1 MNRGKTL
8 ASEIACMLFTVVALA
23 AAAPGQTQVPTAK
36 QLTDAEAHALMQRV
50 TSAPAAS
57 KPLTAAETR
66 ALIQYVTKQAEQ
78 QAAVTAAQ
86 EALAKAQKNKI
97 VRIGLV
103 MPKADL
109 GPGYQGDSVAGP
121 LRAMLTQYLGGPVTE
136 LVNIDSLV
144 QQQVDAEARQK
155 QCDYVLYAA
164 VSQKK
169 SGGSGMG
176 LFKGATAIGSMMPG
190 VGAAR
195 AAGGALSA
203 AGSVASAASAVQEAA
218 SVSKGV
224 KAKSELSFEYKLVT
238 PANSIVVLTDT
249 LKTKADT
256 DGQDVMTP
264 LVQQVAQAVITQ
276 VTKP

>member
-1 MNRGKTL
+1 MNYLYHVRS
-8 ASEIACMLFTVVALA
+8 AVCYCLFAFSVAATFA
-23 AAAPGQTQVPTAK
+23 AGQQKQTPEAK
-36 QLTDAEAHALMQRV
+36 QLTETQAQALLKKAAD
-50 TSAPAAS
+50 APAAS
-57 KPLTAAETR
+57 KPLTAAE
-66 ALIQYVTKQAEQ
+66 IQGLVHYLTAQKQA
-78 QAAVTAAQ
+78 AAV
-86 EALAKAQKNKI
+86 EAAKAAKSKT

-155 QCDYVLYAA
+155 QCDYVLYATI
-164 VSQKK
+164 SQKK
-169 SGGSGMG
+169 SGGGGMG
-176 LFKGATAIGSMMPG
+176 FFKGATTIGSMMPG

-203 AGSVASAASAVQEAA
+203 AGSVASAASAAQEAA

-264 LVQQVAQAVITQ
+264 LVQQVAQAVMTQ